1 MKTIK
6 IVRDW
11 QDENQTLGKCTVY
24 DESNKPLFS
33 AMSLERGWRNNQSN
47 VSCVP
52 LGTYTVVLEW
62 SPRFQQ
68 DLWELKNVPNRS
80 ECKFH
85 SANYWYQLNGCI
97 ALGRALKDINKDGYQ
112 DVTSS
117 KSTMKAFHKSLQ
129 GETRVNLLITD
140 TMKCQCNN

>member
-1 MKTIK
+1 MK
-6 IVRDW
+6 IVIIRDW

-24 DESNKPLFS
+24 DNNDKPVFS
-33 AMSLERGWRNNQSN
+33 ALSLERGWRDNQKN
-47 VSCVP
+47 ISCVP
-52 LGTYTVVLEW
+52 LGTYDCVLEY
-62 SPRFQQ
+62 SPRFNK

-97 ALGRALKDINKDGYQ
+97 ALGRTIKDINNDGYN

-117 KSTMKAFHKSLQ
+117 KATMNAFHKVLEN
-129 GETRVNLLITD
+129 ETSVKVTFINSNEC
-140 TMKCQCNN
+140 KCT